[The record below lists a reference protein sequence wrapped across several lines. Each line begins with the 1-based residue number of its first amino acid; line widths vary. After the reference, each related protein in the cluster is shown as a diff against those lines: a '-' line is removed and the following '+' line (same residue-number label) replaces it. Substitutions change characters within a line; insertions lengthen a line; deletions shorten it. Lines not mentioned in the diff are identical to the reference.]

1 MNLPRGRAPAP
12 PAAAEAFWLS
22 EPARVAPAPWSR
34 IARLLLAGFLVVLMA
49 LCGLVVLAVVTSDTG
64 LVGFLIGVT
73 LALLPLPVVLAAFRW
88 VDRYEPEPRRLL
100 AFAFFWGATVAA
112 LVAAVLNTATTM
124 VVAAG
129 SGSPGHG
136 MATTAVFVAPW
147 VEEAAKGL
155 AVLAVFLFRR
165 WEFDGVVDGIVI
177 AGLTGLGFA
186 FTENILYFGRAFL
199 AGSQDLGLSG
209 GFFAVGLTFVL
220 RGVLSPFAHPLFTVM
235 TGIGFGI
242 AAGSRRGAVRWLA
255 PVAGYL
261 AAVLLHSA
269 WNYSALGGLASFL
282 TGYAVIMVPAFA
294 LVVVVTVWS
303 RRREGAIVA
312 RWLPAYAQAGW
323 LAPEDVAMLAS
334 LRARRQAVTWA
345 KGVYGERGAPALQA
359 FQHAATE
366 LAFLRDRA
374 ERGAAHEDF
383 VQRERALLAD
393 LARTRAAIAGPG
405 LPLTH

>member
-1 MNLPRGRAPAP
+1 MTLPDGRAPAP
-12 PAAAEAFWLS
+12 PVAAEAFWLN
-22 EPARVAPAPWSR
+22 EPTPASPPRWSR
-34 IARLLLAGFLVVLMA
+34 IGRLLLVVFLVVLMA
-49 LCGLVVLAVVTSDTG
+49 LCGLLILAAVTNDTG

-73 LALLPLPVVLAAFRW
+73 LALLPLPLVLAAFRW

-112 LVAAVLNTATTM
+112 LVSAVLNTATTM
-124 VVAAG
+124 VVAG
-129 SGSPGHG
+129 TGDPGQG

-165 WEFDGVVDGIVI
+165 REFDGIVDGIVI
-177 AGLTGLGFA
+177 AGVTGVGFA

-199 AGSQDLGLSG
+199 AGSEDLGLSG
-209 GFFAVGLTFVL
+209 GIFAVGLTFVL

-235 TGIGFGI
+235 TGIGFGV
-242 AAGSRRGAVRWLA
+242 AAQSRSAAVRWLA
-255 PVAGYL
+255 PVIGYL
-261 AAVLLHSA
+261 AAVLLHA
-269 WNYSALGGLASFL
+269 VWNYSAVGGLGAFL

-294 LVVVVTVWS
+294 LVVAVAVWS

-312 RWLPAYAQAGW
+312 GWLPAYARAGW

-334 LRARRQAVTWA
+334 LRNRRQGLEWA
-345 KGVYGERGAPALQA
+345 KGVYGERGARALQA

-374 ERGAAHEDF
+374 ERGGAHEDF
-383 VQRERALLAD
+383 LQRERSLLAEV
-393 LARTRAAIAGPG
+393 ARTRAAIAA
-405 LPLTH
+405 PLAP